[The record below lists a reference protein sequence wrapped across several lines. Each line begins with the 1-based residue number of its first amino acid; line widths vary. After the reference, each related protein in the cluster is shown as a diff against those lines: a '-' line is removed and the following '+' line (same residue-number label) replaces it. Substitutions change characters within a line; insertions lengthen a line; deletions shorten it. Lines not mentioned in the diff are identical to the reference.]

1 MAEICPFEVT
11 PLAIPRFVNNL
22 PVYNLNYTNQD
33 FYSIRNRT
41 LELLKTNFAK
51 DFNDMSESSLAIML
65 IECWAAMA
73 DMLSF
78 KIDQLANEL
87 YIDTVTELENAFRLA
102 KLVGYKPMPPLP
114 AKTMFLARSAAMYP
128 QDIVLGTPILVNLD
142 GMGFDIAYE
151 LYAADANNNPVFG
164 AEIVIPAGSLFTEAI
179 VGLEGMTKN
188 TSFRSTG
195 KANQIHS
202 LAYENVY
209 FGSIKVVINGVT
221 WEEVEYFTESSPRP
235 EYIVEYDA
243 YYKPSLVFGDN
254 KAGLIPPPGTNINVR
269 FRVPNKATAEI
280 VSGAF
285 DTKVFGSLPGLSDN
299 IIIHVKNYTKSEF
312 GYPGDYIHDIRKKLP
327 AYLRTQNRAV
337 TGADYKFLTDTF
349 VTPYDGVVG
358 KSTVVL
364 RNHGCAGN
372 IVDIIVL
379 AKTGEHRL
387 IKAND
392 NLKKALIEAINKK
405 KIFTDHVCVKDGE
418 VIYVDV
424 NITAHLHPKLRK
436 IENEVRNKIMEKM
449 GEYFHISL
457 WEFGQSLKEKD
468 IIKHLSNI
476 KEVKQFDIGFLSNKV
491 EENKGADDIVTA
503 KYNEIIRPDNVIIH
517 FTYGD
522 N

>member
-179 VGLEGMTKN
+179 VGLE
-188 TSFRSTG
+188 
-195 KANQIHS
+195 
-202 LAYENVY
+202 
-209 FGSIKVVINGVT
+209 
-221 WEEVEYFTESSPRP
+221 
-235 EYIVEYDA
+235 
-243 YYKPSLVFGDN
+243 
-254 KAGLIPPPGTNINVR
+254 
-269 FRVPNKATAEI
+269 
-280 VSGAF
+280 
-285 DTKVFGSLPGLSDN
+285 
-299 IIIHVKNYTKSEF
+299 
-312 GYPGDYIHDIRKKLP
+312 
-327 AYLRTQNRAV
+327 
-337 TGADYKFLTDTF
+337 
-349 VTPYDGVVG
+349 
-358 KSTVVL
+358 
-364 RNHGCAGN
+364 
-372 IVDIIVL
+372 
-379 AKTGEHRL
+379 
-387 IKAND
+387 
-392 NLKKALIEAINKK
+392 
-405 KIFTDHVCVKDGE
+405 
-418 VIYVDV
+418 
-424 NITAHLHPKLRK
+424 
-436 IENEVRNKIMEKM
+436 
-449 GEYFHISL
+449 
-457 WEFGQSLKEKD
+457 
-468 IIKHLSNI
+468 
-476 KEVKQFDIGFLSNKV
+476 
-491 EENKGADDIVTA
+491 
-503 KYNEIIRPDNVIIH
+503 
-517 FTYGD
+517 
-522 N
+522 